1 MEGNVQCEH
10 LLALVLVGSSKDLR
24 PILSAT
30 PDQVKGCLSRGLRKK
45 VLHKAIFEC
54 NSKLISVFKC
64 DACLVCGCLE
74 LAHSNSLTFYLY
86 NAGCLEEHK
95 VLQVLGPSGV

>member
-1 MEGNVQCEH
+1 MLQQIKPRVSF
-10 LLALVLVGSSKDLR
+10 LMGSEIRCSTKQS
-24 PILSAT
+24 LSVT
-30 PDQVKGCLSRGLRKK
+30 K
-45 VLHKAIFEC
+45 
-54 NSKLISVFKC
+54 KLISVFKC

-95 VLQVLGPSGV
+95 VLQALGVKAENIG